1 MASLRDTRAAD
12 RKKKQ
17 NKLEKYVRKKA
28 ARAVRCGK
36 AYRPK
41 GKNAE
46 ERAMMVAVAKEVKGK
61 LEKKME
67 VTDRVAKDA
76 ACLSK
81 KAMACSSKAM
91 AAVATVAESEAT
103 TKTEVEE
110 LRKRQ
115 EVLECKQET
124 IDGMKE
130 ELEMRWEQMLPM
142 TSQQRL
148 QKFTANLANDAMA
161 VAAQA
166 MAADGTTAERVAAMG
181 TEYGEA
187 IEGLGKRQKVL
198 ELELREL
205 MQNLAALVSSCRT
218 LGKICS
224 GLKRIEALGDRMQRI
239 EAEIQTMKDPN
250 GAVEPE
256 RHTFWLTS
264 LQKLMKEFRE
274 ELGQLQNQAEKNH
287 PGPGT

>member
-28 ARAVRCGK
+28 ARAVRGGK

-205 MQNLAALVSSCRT
+205 MQNLGT